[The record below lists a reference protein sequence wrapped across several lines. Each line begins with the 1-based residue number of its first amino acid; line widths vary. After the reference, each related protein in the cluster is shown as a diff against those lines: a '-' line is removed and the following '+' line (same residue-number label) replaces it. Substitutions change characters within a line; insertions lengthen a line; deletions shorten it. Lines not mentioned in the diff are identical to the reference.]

1 MSGVEET
8 SEVGARRGRLPS
20 AIWCACTWPSC
31 LPCAESCAV
40 GNEGSCGLLH
50 VGGETGGGEE
60 WPMEPKCFVKSV
72 RQERHSERN
81 VWLGWC
87 KIAEKEGF
95 VDDVECSA
103 AAWFFEIGG
112 HAPDGVDF

>member
-1 MSGVEET
+1 MLVLLDGGTEPLLAMFC
-8 SEVGARRGRLPS
+8 EVL
-20 AIWCACTWPSC
+20 
-31 LPCAESCAV
+31 
-40 GNEGSCGLLH
+40 
-50 VGGETGGGEE
+50 
-60 WPMEPKCFVKSV
+60 V
-72 RQERHSERN
+72 RQERRSERN

-87 KIAEKEGF
+87 KIAEKERF